1 MTFRAE
7 KSALFSLPIVCYTNR
22 KPQRMWTVWQIK
34 INGV

>member
-22 KPQRMWTVWQIK
+22 KPQRMGTVWQTK
-34 INGV
+34 RNGI